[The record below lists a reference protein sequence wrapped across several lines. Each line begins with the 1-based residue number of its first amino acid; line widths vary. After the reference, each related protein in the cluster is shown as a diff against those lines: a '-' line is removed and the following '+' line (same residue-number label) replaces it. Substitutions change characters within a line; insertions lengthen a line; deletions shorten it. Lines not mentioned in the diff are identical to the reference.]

1 MSLCGCNLYGIA
13 DIFPQTSQ
21 ITSGELLLFF
31 FVNNLFEVLG
41 IAEMRAPM
49 VYFEQIDATLEKRGY
64 SRFDFVFCYNF

>member
-31 FVNNLFEVLG
+31 FVNNLFDVPG
-41 IAEMRAPM
+41 MAEIRAP
-49 VYFEQIDATLEKRGY
+49 VLYFGRIDATLQKRGY
-64 SRFDFVFCYNF
+64 FRSYSVFCYNF